1 MPFFAQAVIDA
12 LGEFPVLNA
21 SLGDDHIVVHRNVNL
36 GIAVALPEGLIVP
49 VLARADERNFM
60 GLARAIAD
68 LAKRAR
74 AGALTPEEVQGGTF
88 TITNPGP
95 FGALFGTPII
105 AQPQVAILGVG
116 GVHKRPVVVERGRH
130 RGAFDGVPGAV
141 LRPPPDRRRGCGP
154 VHGIREVPSRKTGPR
169 VTFVLE

>member
-1 MPFFAQAVIDA
+1 M
-12 LGEFPVLNA
+12 
-21 SLGDDHIVVHRNVNL
+21 NL
-36 GIAVALPEGLIVP
+36 GIAVALPDGLIVP

-60 GLARAIAD
+60 GLARGITD

-74 AGALTPEEVQGGTF
+74 TGGLTPDEVQGGTF

-116 GVHKRPVVVERGRH
+116 GVHKRPVVVDGDAIAVRSMVFLALSFDH
-130 RGAFDGVPGAV
+130 RLIDGAV
-141 LRPPPDRRRGCGP
+141 ADQFMAAVKSRLENWPEGDLRP
-154 VHGIREVPSRKTGPR
+154 
-169 VTFVLE
+169 